1 MTTTPTHALGVSVHP
16 TRTAL
21 GRAAA
26 AAAAEHLRDAI
37 RAQGSATVMLAA
49 APSQEAT
56 LMALAAEPD
65 IDWSRVTAFH
75 MDDYLGL
82 DPEAPQGFGTWLE
95 RTFVSRVPG
104 LQFRRMHVD
113 GDAEEDAERYAAQLP
128 DGPFDLVLLG
138 LGVNGHL
145 AFNDPPAA
153 FDDPRDTRVVQLDEV
168 SRQQQVDE
176 GHFSTLADVPR
187 TAITVTIPRL
197 LRAEHIVGSVPGAE
211 KRDAVQD
218 TLSADIGPAH
228 PGTALR
234 MHPDVALFLD
244 DESAPQ

>member
-1 MTTTPTHALGVSVHP
+1 MTATPTHALAVSVQP

-26 AAAAEHLRDAI
+26 AAAAEHPRDAI
-37 RAQGSATVMLAA
+37 RRHGSATVMLAA

-56 LMALAAEPD
+56 LTALADEAD
-65 IDWSRVTAFH
+65 IDWRRVTAFH

-82 DPEAPQGFGTWLE
+82 DPQAPQGFGTWLE

-104 LQFRRMHVD
+104 LTFRRMAVD
-113 GDAEEDAERYAAQLP
+113 GEPEADADRYAAQLP
-128 DGPFDLVLLG
+128 DAPFDLVLLG

-145 AFNDPPAA
+145 AFNDPPAS
-153 FDDPRDTRVVQLDEV
+153 FDDDRDTRVVELDDV

-176 GHFSTLADVPR
+176 GHFGALADVPR

-197 LRAEHIVGSVPGAE
+197 LRAAHIVGSVPGAA
-211 KRDAVQD
+211 KRDAVHE
-218 TLSADIGPAH
+218 TLNEPIGPAH

-234 MHPDVALFLD
+234 THPDVALFLD
-244 DESAPQ
+244 TESAPR